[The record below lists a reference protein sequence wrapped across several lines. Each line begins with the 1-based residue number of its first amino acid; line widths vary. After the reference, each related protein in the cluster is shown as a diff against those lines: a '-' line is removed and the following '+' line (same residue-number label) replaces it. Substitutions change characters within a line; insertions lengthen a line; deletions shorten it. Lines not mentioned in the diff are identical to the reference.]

1 MNIKKNY
8 YELLYKFIDYLKDT
22 NQNNSDN
29 EIKKYI
35 NSLKN
40 NIKLYRKINSNT
52 IISNNYIIFKNYK
65 IELYN
70 EDINFFLSIENK
82 AYLQEINLLKKIY
95 YFFKENNIK
104 LDIIWQYLQSLF
116 YISEKIYLK
125 E

>member
-8 YELLYKFIDYLKDT
+8 YELLYNFINYLKNT
-22 NQNNSDN
+22 NKNNNDN

-95 YFFKENNIK
+95 YFFKDNNIK